1 LYGPGRMLKNFT
13 RVQTFG
19 SPSNHWVK
27 VLVDKND
34 PEIFTIKPVIV
45 HLD

>member
-1 LYGPGRMLKNFT
+1 MLKNFT

-27 VLVDKND
+27 VTVDVSK
-34 PEIFTIKPVIV
+34 PHVFSIQPVIV
-45 HLD
+45 DAH